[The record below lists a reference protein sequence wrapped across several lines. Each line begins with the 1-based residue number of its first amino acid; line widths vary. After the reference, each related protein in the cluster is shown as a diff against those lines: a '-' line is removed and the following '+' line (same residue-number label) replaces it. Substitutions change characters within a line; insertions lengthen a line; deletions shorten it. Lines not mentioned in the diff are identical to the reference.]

1 MIVTPLIEKLN
12 ITENVLSVIDDL
24 NVMHGI
30 NMTNLEKHIDS
41 YLNISQIESLDL
53 KDAAHQLDHFR
64 TITKLKSYIP
74 GKISID
80 DRDTIGTTT
89 SVLCWLFVILILFA
103 IIGCCIRC
111 FKPCAD
117 CFAAIVQ
124 CVKCCLPEKL
134 CIQTRKMKVWSPPTV
149 AGVSFS
155 TTSNTEPDISLNI
168 VESTP
173 IQNVVEPTRKFGK
186 LHFPRQNRHYASSA
200 SVNTE
205 LTSISQSQNK
215 NLALQL
221 QWFIDDTASQIF
233 LKSLAEGKVVIYNWL
248 TDRMETLDNEPL
260 QCEYYPPHYGIV
272 IAAIKSTDELDFPQ
286 LQLDDNNLQC
296 LVSDPDI
303 YFHSSLNKYIRKS
316 NNAIVCGIKPI
327 PRGVE
332 GILERNTPTEE

>member
-1 MIVTPLIEKLN
+1 MQ
-12 ITENVLSVIDDL
+12 
-24 NVMHGI
+24 
-30 NMTNLEKHIDS
+30 
-41 YLNISQIESLDL
+41 IS
-53 KDAAHQLDHFR
+53 
-64 TITKLKSYIP
+64 
-74 GKISID
+74 
-80 DRDTIGTTT
+80 
-89 SVLCWLFVILILFA
+89 
-103 IIGCCIRC
+103 
-111 FKPCAD
+111 
-117 CFAAIVQ
+117 
-124 CVKCCLPEKL
+124 
-134 CIQTRKMKVWSPPTV
+134 SPPPV
-149 AGVSFS
+149 AAVSFS
-155 TTSNTEPDISLNI
+155 TTSNTEPDVSINI
-168 VESTP
+168 LESTP
-173 IQNVVEPTRKFGK
+173 IQNVVKPKQKFGK
-186 LHFPRQNRHYASSA
+186 LHFPRRNRHYASSA

-316 NNAIVCGIKPI
+316 NKAIVCGIKPI
-327 PRGVE
+327 PRGSE
-332 GILERNTPTEE
+332 GILEQNTPTEE

>member
-1 MIVTPLIEKLN
+1 M
-12 ITENVLSVIDDL
+12 
-24 NVMHGI
+24 
-30 NMTNLEKHIDS
+30 
-41 YLNISQIESLDL
+41 
-53 KDAAHQLDHFR
+53 
-64 TITKLKSYIP
+64 
-74 GKISID
+74 
-80 DRDTIGTTT
+80 
-89 SVLCWLFVILILFA
+89 
-103 IIGCCIRC
+103 
-111 FKPCAD
+111 
-117 CFAAIVQ
+117 
-124 CVKCCLPEKL
+124 
-134 CIQTRKMKVWSPPTV
+134 
-149 AGVSFS
+149 
-155 TTSNTEPDISLNI
+155 EPK
-168 VESTP
+168 
-173 IQNVVEPTRKFGK
+173 RKFGK
-186 LHFPRQNRHYASSA
+186 LHFPRRNRHYASSA

-233 LKSLAEGKVVIYNWL
+233 LKSLADGKVVIYNWL

-332 GILERNTPTEE
+332 GILGRNTPTEE

>member
-1 MIVTPLIEKLN
+1 
-12 ITENVLSVIDDL
+12 
-24 NVMHGI
+24 
-30 NMTNLEKHIDS
+30 MTNLEKHIDS
-41 YLNISQIESLDL
+41 YLNISQIKSLDL

-64 TITKLKSYIP
+64 TITKLKGYIP

-80 DRDTIGTTT
+80 DPDTIGTTT

-124 CVKCCLPEKL
+124 CVKCCLPEKM
-134 CIQTRKMKVWSPPTV
+134 CIQSNRMQISSPPPV
-149 AGVSFS
+149 AAVSFS
-155 TTSNTEPDISLNI
+155 TTSNTEPDVSINI
-168 VESTP
+168 LESTP
-173 IQNVVEPTRKFGK
+173 IQNVVKPKRKFGK
-186 LHFPRQNRHYASSA
+186 LHFPRRNRHYASSA

-233 LKSLAEGKVVIYNWL
+233 LKSLADGKVVIYNWL

-316 NNAIVCGIKPI
+316 NNAIVFGIKPI
-327 PRGVE
+327 SRGSE
-332 GILERNTPTEE
+332 GILEQNTPTEE